1 MPNDKQK
8 PTQPHEATRKQIARF
23 LPDALAKA
31 LTSYREFTER
41 DDLSKEGSKNFS
53 LHHTACKAALA
64 HIELLL
70 KLAKW
75 AHLPDAAA
83 ADHNQ
88 QILISTLMQEASAE
102 IREMKGEN
110 DNEEGGD

>member
-1 MPNDKQK
+1 MSENKQ
-8 PTQPHEATRKQIARF
+8 PQPHEQTRRQIARF

-31 LTSYREFTER
+31 LTSYREFTAR

-83 ADHNQ
+83 ADHNH
-88 QILISTLMQEASAE
+88 QIMLSGLIKEAGEE
-102 IREMKGEN
+102 IKQMKEDN
-110 DNEEGGD
+110 DNEEGAD